1 MPQAQQQGILDNIF
15 ARFQKRKGV
24 KSPIKQNT
32 QAQEIDPIT
41 GKPKQQQL
49 QQQPQNQNQDDEQL
63 DVMSMYEGLFSPPDA
78 ETVKKNEPP
87 KFLLAADK
95 VKEAAGKM
103 DFTAGL
109 PDDIVQKLQSG
120 EAIDGKTLL
129 AAINFAGRQA
139 YSRALEHA
147 TGLTG
152 HFVEARVKHEQ
163 QGLPAVLRNY
173 LARSKAISGP
183 DVADNPVVREHM
195 AMISEKVAAK
205 FPDATEDEVAT
216 LTQEYFTEMAKAIN
230 PKAFQQQT
238 GPQNT
243 KTRGKDEV
251 VVDDW
256 SAYLQP
262 TEEQIEQQ
270 KVQQQQVA

>member
-1 MPQAQQQGILDNIF
+1 MPQATQTGILDSIF
-15 ARFQKRKGV
+15 ARFQKRKGT
-24 KSPIKQNT
+24 KPAAKPNIN
-32 QAQEIDPIT
+32 EIDPAT
-41 GKPKQQQL
+41 GKPKVQSQQQS
-49 QQQPQNQNQDDEQL
+49 QEEESP
-63 DVMSMYEGLFSPPDA
+63 DVMSMYDGLFSPADP
-78 ETVKKNEPP
+78 ETLRKNEPP

-103 DFTAGL
+103 DFTSGL

-139 YSRALEHA
+139 YSRALEHS
-147 TGLTG
+147 TGLTS
-152 HFVEARVKHEQ
+152 HFIEARVKHEQ
-163 QGLPAVLRNY
+163 QGLPAALRTH
-173 LARSKAISGP
+173 LAKSKAISGP
-183 DVADNPVVREHM
+183 NASDNPVVREHM
-195 AMISEKVAAK
+195 SMISEKIAGK

-238 GPQNT
+238 GQSET
-243 KTRGKDEV
+243 RQRGKDEV
-251 VVDDW
+251 VVEDW

-262 TEEQIEQQ
+262 TEEQQQ
-270 KVQQQQVA
+270 NSQQQQQSNESKAA